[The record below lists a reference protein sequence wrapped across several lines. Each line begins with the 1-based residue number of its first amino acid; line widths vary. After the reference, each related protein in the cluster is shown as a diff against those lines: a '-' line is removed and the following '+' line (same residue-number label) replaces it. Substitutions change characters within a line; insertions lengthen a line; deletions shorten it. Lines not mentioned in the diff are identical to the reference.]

1 MARISIL
8 KSAEGPVYK
17 KQTLSINKRKK
28 KIKARVNLFFIT
40 DGEFKVAYI
49 PALNLTGYGK
59 NNKEALEMLNE
70 IGGDYFQSLVETTQA
85 KIQSE
90 LSKYG
95 WKKGTF
101 KFNKQF
107 ENTTYIDKDGVLRN
121 FKLPEGT
128 PIEESMAQVA

>member
-107 ENTTYIDKDGVLRN
+107 ENTTYLDKDGVLRN

>member
-8 KSAEGPVYK
+8 KSAKGLVYK

-28 KIKARVNLFFIT
+28 RINAKVNLFFIT
-40 DGEFKVAYI
+40 DGEFKVAFI

-59 NNKEALEMLNE
+59 NNKEALDMLNE

-85 KIQSE
+85 QMQSE

-107 ENTTYIDKDGVLRN
+107 ENNTYIDKNGVLKN
-121 FKLPEGT
+121 FKLPEDT
-128 PIEESMAQVA
+128 PIEESRVQVV

>member
-28 KIKARVNLFFIT
+28 KINAKVNLFFIT
-40 DGEFKVAYI
+40 DGEFKVAFI

-85 KIQSE
+85 QMQSE

-107 ENTTYIDKDGVLRN
+107 ENTTHIDKDGVLRN